1 MGELIKIEPDLLK
14 LGYQIIAISADSP
27 EFLRQSEKK
36 HQPNYLL
43 LSDNS
48 MQGAIALGIAWQL
61 DQQMYDKYKGFGI
74 DLEKASGKP
83 HHLLPVPTAYIINT
97 DAVIKFA
104 YTNPDHRIRI
114 SPGVLLAAAKAEVG
128 EE

>member
-1 MGELIKIEPDLLK
+1 MGALIEIEPELLK

-27 EFLRQSEKK
+27 EYLQQSKKK
-36 HQPNYLL
+36 HNPNYML

-48 MQGAIALGIAWQL
+48 MQGAKALGIAWRL
-61 DQQMYDKYKGFGI
+61 TKKSYEKYKAFGI
-74 DLEKASGKP
+74 NLEKVSGKT

-97 DAVIKFA
+97 DAIIKFA

-114 SPGVLLAAAKAEVG
+114 NPGVLLAAAKAEVG

>member
-1 MGELIKIEPDLLK
+1 MGALIKIEPELLK

-27 EFLRQSEKK
+27 EYLQQSKKK
-36 HQPNYLL
+36 HNPNYLL

-48 MQGAIALGIAWQL
+48 MQGAKALGIAWQVTEKT
-61 DQQMYDKYKGFGI
+61 YEKYKGFGVN
-74 DLEKASGKP
+74 LEQASGKT

-97 DAVIKFA
+97 DAIIKFA

-114 SPGVLLAAAKAEVG
+114 NPEVLLAAAKAERG